1 MYAIGELA
9 RAAGVSVRMLRHYD
23 EIGLLK
29 PARVDST
36 SGYRFYESGQL
47 ARLRRVLAL
56 KDLGFTLAQV
66 GRIVDEDVGADEL
79 RGMLRLR
86 RIELA
91 GEISHAQDR
100 LRRVE
105 QQIRSIDRE
114 KTMTAIEIACKRV
127 ESMLVAAVSAR
138 AESWA
143 PSDIGPVIKPLYP
156 RLFKRIEAGGLTT
169 VGVPIAYYESD
180 GDGIA
185 VHAAI
190 GIEGVV
196 RDVDGLHLVELPAI
210 EEAVTAVHRGSMEDC
225 ETTVEP
231 MLHWMEA
238 NGYRWLGYSREV
250 YLHCPDDEAEWLTE
264 MQFAVTST

>member
-1 MYAIGELA
+1 MPTRKGK
-9 RAAGVSVRMLRHYD
+9 S
-23 EIGLLK
+23 
-29 PARVDST
+29 
-36 SGYRFYESGQL
+36 
-47 ARLRRVLAL
+47 
-56 KDLGFTLAQV
+56 
-66 GRIVDEDVGADEL
+66 
-79 RGMLRLR
+79 
-86 RIELA
+86 
-91 GEISHAQDR
+91 
-100 LRRVE
+100 
-105 QQIRSIDRE
+105 
-114 KTMTAIEIACKRV
+114 
-127 ESMLVAAVSAR
+127 
-138 AESWA
+138 
-143 PSDIGPVIKPLYP
+143 SDIGPVIKPLYP

-231 MLHWMEA
+231 MLQWMEA